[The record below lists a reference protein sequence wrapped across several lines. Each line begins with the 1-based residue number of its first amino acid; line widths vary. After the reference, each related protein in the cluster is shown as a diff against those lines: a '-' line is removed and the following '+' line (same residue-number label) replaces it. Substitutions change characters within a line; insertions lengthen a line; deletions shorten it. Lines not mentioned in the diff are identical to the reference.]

1 VTPYDGSVPW
11 AGPHATFKAALIE
24 WIKKETF
31 NNKPNGSFI
40 VDESG
45 VVRPGPATAIGTCEN
60 SVNAKFAEFPFQAL
74 Q

>member
-1 VTPYDGSVPW
+1 MTPCDGSVPW

-31 NNKPNGSFI
+31 NNKPNSSFI

-45 VVRPGPATAIGTCEN
+45 VVRPGYRYLNFG
-60 SVNAKFAEFPFQAL
+60 EFSFHAL
-74 Q
+74 R

>member
-1 VTPYDGSVPW
+1 MTPYDGSVPW

-40 VDESG
+40 DDESG
-45 VVRPGPATAIGTCEN
+45 VVRPGPATAI
-60 SVNAKFAEFPFQAL
+60 
-74 Q
+74 

>member
-1 VTPYDGSVPW
+1 MTPYDGSVPW
-11 AGPHATFKAALIE
+11 AGPHATFKAAQIE

-45 VVRPGPATAIGTCEN
+45 VVRPGPATAI
-60 SVNAKFAEFPFQAL
+60 
-74 Q
+74 

>member
-1 VTPYDGSVPW
+1 MTPYDGSVPW

-40 VDESG
+40 VDENG
-45 VVRPGPATAIGTCEN
+45 VVRPGPATAI
-60 SVNAKFAEFPFQAL
+60 
-74 Q
+74 

>member
-1 VTPYDGSVPW
+1 MTPYDGSAPW

-31 NNKPNGSFI
+31 TKPNGSYI

-45 VVRPGPATAIGTCEN
+45 VVRPGPATAIGTSEN
-60 SVNAKFAEFPFQAL
+60 SVNTKFAEFFF
-74 Q
+74 

>member
-31 NNKPNGSFI
+31 NNKPNGFFI

-45 VVRPGPATAIGTCEN
+45 VVRPGYQYLN
-60 SVNAKFAEFPFQAL
+60 FREFLFYDVQ
-74 Q
+74 